1 MCVCVLYYCFSLKA
15 FNLARKSKAVPA
27 DPRFGSVE
35 LLRVASGTT
44 VLGLG
49 NDELSMLDLATTGLF
64 ALSTAKFPRRA
75 ANRAF
80 IASKL

>member
-1 MCVCVLYYCFSLKA
+1 MCVCTLLLFLSKA
-15 FNLARKSKAVPA
+15 CNLARKSKAVPA

-49 NDELSMLDLATTGLF
+49 NDELS
-64 ALSTAKFPRRA
+64 PC
-75 ANRAF
+75 
-80 IASKL
+80 